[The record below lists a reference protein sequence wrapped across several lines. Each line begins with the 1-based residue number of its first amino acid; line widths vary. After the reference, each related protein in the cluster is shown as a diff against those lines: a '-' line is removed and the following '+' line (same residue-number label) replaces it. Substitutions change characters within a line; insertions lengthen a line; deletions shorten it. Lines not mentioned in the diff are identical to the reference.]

1 MSQYFESGY
10 IDANYLEGDATEASA
25 TLQSQFTITCEPVD
39 PYIES
44 GYINQDYFEGDGP
57 AGTTQEASAAL
68 NSSFAQSTQADRLVS
83 ATGINLVMSNNVLSI
98 TVTRLFPLVVSI
110 TQAVLLAL
118 PQPTKITD
126 TDSSVSAQVTLNA
139 QVDKVIQ
146 MGANINGVFNAT
158 MSIVA
163 FKNHTA
169 VLDVNVSFTA
179 TASRFTGAEETLSNI
194 VTLSLQGARSRSFES
209 NPSSQF
215 TQTAQITKLIDAD
228 STQNSQF
235 SISVSVL
242 VLKIGSATINTA
254 FSQSIQASRTRTADS
269 SQSIQISLSCSA
281 TETSDFVVTPN
292 SQFELSVS
300 VSRTRSATANFA
312 AVVSQ
317 VSVAVELSD
326 YAAVMSAQFG
336 LSADVSRT
344 RSSSISLSGAITLS
358 CSAVETDS
366 FAADLTAQFSQS
378 ITASRTRT
386 GSGAFSSVFE
396 LNPPAQIN
404 AIFEPNFTTS
414 NVPESDSLDAV
425 FSQSTQ
431 AERLRD
437 TTASVSGSVSVS
449 AQGDTV
455 KETSAQINS
464 NSSLNAS
471 VNVVAENTITLSGAF
486 TPVFDV
492 NAYVNF
498 FVEMNSVF
506 AGRNGGEFLA
516 KQTVLTR
523 STTVET
529 IVGSNYS
536 NTFTIDTNDKK
547 YGTASLKQNYVA
559 PPGDTTL
566 RNSTNSSYVIWDG
579 SKYWK
584 FGQGYSHSSSD
595 GETWSVASNDLGVS
609 PGYVYYGNNTYVILS
624 GSTIY
629 YSSNGTSW
637 SSRTLSPYTSTNLQG
652 IIYTNNKWL
661 VWMIGNSTRFAI
673 RWIDTLTSSTST
685 GLANINYDGT
695 GGIQSYGYVGEYDSA
710 HYFFS
715 SGRLASSS
723 YENQIYKITFNGS
736 VFQVQ
741 DNGRNFVYFNNQSVR
756 YYIRRMMM
764 DTSGNFYMTLSQLN
778 VGSSLDYVGND
789 EYTFFANG
797 GSAVEYL
804 PTTNQPTKLFNRTQL
819 LNGNFITF
827 DLGGYYVS
835 SSWSDLGS
843 NTPKV
848 LPLASINDWRYE
860 NSKYFTHNSH
870 KFVIGNDI
878 AVDKSFGNSYFNNA
892 DQSAVIDIYDTPGT
906 ALKLHTWKTFD
917 VWFKGDIDTN
927 LNNGSHQFNLANLWN
942 LGDSDQ
948 LIQIQRTSSIF
959 RIYSGTSTTGDVF
972 TEDTWHHFRI
982 VRDQGKWSWYAD
994 GVRVVDNENVSYEDA
1009 EAAIIQ
1015 ITTPNFTESILLDD
1029 YRLTSDLKNSLSD
1042 SSITVPTAPFVNDD
1056 STLLLMSFDSAI
1068 KDDAEFIIVEQADLT
1083 AVSSVVAN
1091 ISYAIADHQATLNV
1105 VAGVSV
1111 DADKIKLFE
1120 SSQSAVSSISST
1132 ALRIQPLSST
1142 LSSVVTLSADISIL
1156 KIASS
1161 DQSVVATQSATVG
1174 VIKQGDASFEAI
1186 NTQLTA
1192 ASKIGDFLMAFD
1204 NIISVSIT
1212 AVKTTDITKELS
1224 AIASQNVSAERSRD
1238 VDSDFDVAFS
1248 QQTDVSK
1255 FTGYDADLDCVVQL
1269 QNTITKF
1276 TGYTADLLAEFTG
1289 VFESLPIREVP
1300 AALSSE
1306 ITVDI
1311 IAVKQVEADSNQSV
1325 SVAMTVEATAGLFGE
1340 ATIDSE
1346 IDLTITGTRIQQGEA
1361 DFDSVGAVL
1370 AAVAKIGVFVIAADT
1385 IVTIDIEAVKT
1396 TSTQSDMQAAIAL
1409 SIEYTRIR
1417 PYDADISSQFT
1428 QTAEGTTNGVLAADV
1443 LAEFTAQTDPVK
1455 TASFEVAMGGV
1466 GGFVMSAGVN
1476 RTTDIDLI
1484 NTCNVSVD
1492 VDRFRDTQIPFN
1504 VVVSFEC
1511 NAGKLVSVGSAIS
1524 SAVTQTATARIIHLD
1539 EYVYVIP
1546 NETTEYKIVSDS
1558 REYKIVK
1565 ETRLHKVVVE

>member
-1 MSQYFESGY
+1 MSGPYFESGY
-10 IDANYLEGDATEASA
+10 IDNNYFEGDVTEASA
-25 TLQSQFTITCEPVD
+25 TLQSQFTIVCEPVD
-39 PYIES
+39 PYFES
-44 GYINQDYFEGDGP
+44 GYIETGYFTGDGP
-57 AGTTQEASAAL
+57 AGTTQEASATL
-68 NSSFAQSTQADRLVS
+68 SSQFSITANNGKIVS
-83 ATGINLVMSNNVLSI
+83 GTGIELVISNNVLSI
-98 TVTRLFPLVVSI
+98 TITRLFGFVVSI
-110 TQAVLLAL
+110 TQAVTFSL

-169 VLDVNVSFTA
+169 ALTTTVSMSA
-179 TASRFTGAEETLSNI
+179 TASRFTGAEETLNNI
-194 VTLSLQGARSRSFES
+194 ISLSLQGARSRSFVS

-228 STQNSQF
+228 STQNTQF
-235 SISVSVL
+235 SISVTGAVF
-242 VLKIGSATINTA
+242 KIASSNINIA
-254 FSQSIQASRTRTADS
+254 FSKSIQASRTRTADS

-281 TETSDFVVTPN
+281 TETSDFVATPN
-292 SQFELSVS
+292 SQFGLSVS

-336 LSADVSRT
+336 FGADVSRT
-344 RSSSISLSGAITLS
+344 RSSSISLSGEITLS

-366 FAADLTAQFSQS
+366 FAADITAQFSQS
-378 ITASRTRT
+378 ISVSRIRT

-404 AIFEPNFTTS
+404 ATFEPNFTTS
-414 NVPESDSLDAV
+414 NVPDSDSLDAV

-431 AERLRD
+431 AERLRE
-437 TTASVSGSVSVS
+437 TTASVSGLVSVS
-449 AQGDTV
+449 AQGDAV

-492 NAYVNF
+492 SAYVNF

-529 IVGSNYS
+529 IFGSNYS
-536 NTFTIDTNDKK
+536 NMLTIDTNDKK

-559 PPGDTTL
+559 PPSDTTL

-584 FGQGYSHSSSD
+584 FGRGYSHSSSD

-609 PGYVYYGNNTYVILS
+609 PGYVYYGDNTYVILS

-637 SSRTLSPYTSTNLQG
+637 SSRTLSPYTTTNLQG

-685 GLANINYDGT
+685 GLATINFDGT

-715 SGRLASSS
+715 SGRLAGSG
-723 YENQIYKITFNGS
+723 YDNQIYKITFNGS
-736 VFQVQ
+736 VFQYQ
-741 DNGRNFVYFNNQSVR
+741 ANGKVFSYFTNQSVR

-764 DTSGNFYMTLSQLN
+764 DTSGNFYMTLNQY
-778 VGSSLDYVGND
+778 GSTDFVGND
-789 EYTFFANG
+789 QYTFFANG
-797 GSAVEYL
+797 SSVDYL
-804 PTTNQPTKLFNRTQL
+804 PTTNQPTKLFNSTQL
-819 LNGNFITF
+819 LNGNFITTTT
-827 DLGGYYVS
+827 GGYYVS

-843 NTPKV
+843 STPKV
-848 LPLASINDWRYE
+848 LSLQSNNDWRYE
-860 NSKYFTHNSH
+860 NSKYFNHNNY

-878 AVDKSFGNSYFNNA
+878 TDDKSFDNYYYNNS
-892 DQSAVIDIYDTPGT
+892 DLGKVINIYDTPGT
-906 ALKLHTWKTFD
+906 ELKLHTWKTFD
-917 VWFKGDIDTN
+917 VWLKGDFNTN
-927 LNNGSHQFNLANLWN
+927 FNNGADQYMLQFLQNV
-942 LGDSDQ
+942 GDSSQ
-948 LIQIQRTSSIF
+948 LIQIQKTSSIF
-959 RIYSGTSTTGDVF
+959 RIYSGSTTTGNAF

-982 VRDQGKWSWYAD
+982 VRDQGKWSWYVD

-1009 EAAIIQ
+1009 EAAII
-1015 ITTPNFTESILLDD
+1015 TVYPTGFTESILLDD

-1042 SSITVPTAPFVNDD
+1042 TSITVPTAPFENDD

-1083 AVSSVVAN
+1083 AVSSVVVN
-1091 ISYAIADHQATLNV
+1091 ISYAIADHQAAMNV

-1120 SSQSAVSSISST
+1120 STQSAVSSISST

-1174 VIKQGDASFEAI
+1174 IIKQGDASFEAI

-1224 AIASQNVSAERSRD
+1224 AIASQNATAERSRD

-1289 VFESLPIREVP
+1289 VIESLPIREMP
-1300 AALSSE
+1300 AALSSA
-1306 ITVDI
+1306 ITI
-1311 IAVKQVEADSNQSV
+1311 EATAVKQVEAESDQSA
-1325 SVAMTVEATAGLFGE
+1325 SVVMVTEANAGLFGE

-1346 IDLTITGTRIQQGEA
+1346 INLTITGTRIQQGEA

-1396 TSTQSDMQAAIAL
+1396 TSTQSDMQVATAV

-1443 LAEFTAQTDPVK
+1443 LSEFSAQTDPVK

-1511 NAGKLVSVGSAIS
+1511 SAGKLVSVGSAFS
-1524 SAVTQTATARIIHLD
+1524 SAVTQITTARVIHLD

-1546 NETTEYKIVSDS
+1546 NETTEYKIVSES